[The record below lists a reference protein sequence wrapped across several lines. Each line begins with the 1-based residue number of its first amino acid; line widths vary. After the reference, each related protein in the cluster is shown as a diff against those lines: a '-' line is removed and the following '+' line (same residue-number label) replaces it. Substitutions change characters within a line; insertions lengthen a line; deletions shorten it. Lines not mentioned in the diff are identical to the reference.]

1 MTIKDKLNDELK
13 AAMKAGDT
21 RRRDI
26 LRMVLAAIKQGE
38 VDALDPQ
45 KRAAGL
51 GDDDI
56 LAILT
61 KEAKRRRE
69 SIGEYEKGGRADLV
83 ASEREELSLIEG
95 YLPQMM
101 GREEI
106 TALAREAIAE
116 SGATSERQ
124 MGAIMQKL
132 MPRVKGKADGKLV
145 NQIVRELLAAQ

>member
-13 AAMKAGDT
+13 TAMKAGDT

-38 VDALDPQ
+38 VDSLDPQ

-51 GDDDI
+51 SDDDI
-56 LAILT
+56 LAVLT

-83 ASEREELSLIEG
+83 ASEREELTLIES
-95 YLPQMM
+95 YLPQLM
-101 GREEI
+101 GRDEI
-106 TALAREAIAE
+106 TVLAREAIAE

-145 NQIVRELLAAQ
+145 NQIVKELLAAR

>member
-13 AAMKAGDT
+13 TAMKAGDT

-51 GDDDI
+51 TDDDI

-69 SIGEYEKGGRADLV
+69 SISEYEKGGRADLV
-83 ASEREELSLIEG
+83 ASEREELTLIES

-101 GREEI
+101 GRDEI
-106 TALAREAIAE
+106 TVLAREAIAE
-116 SGATSERQ
+116 SGATSEKQ

-145 NQIVRELLAAQ
+145 NQIVKELLAAR

>member
-13 AAMKAGDT
+13 TAMKAGDT

-38 VDALDPQ
+38 VDSLDPQ

-51 GDDDI
+51 SDDDI

-69 SIGEYEKGGRADLV
+69 SISEYEKGGRADLV
-83 ASEREELSLIEG
+83 ASEREELTLIEL
-95 YLPQMM
+95 YLPQLM
-101 GREEI
+101 GRDEI
-106 TALAREAIAE
+106 TVLAREAIAE
-116 SGATSERQ
+116 SGATSEKQ

-145 NQIVRELLAAQ
+145 NQIVKELLAAH